1 LMCYRVAAQQLAEA
15 DLDGGRRVGGCL
27 AWREAG
33 ARIEL
38 SPSRRAA
45 WLPTVERADDA
56 CVDSE
61 VVDSFK

>member
-1 LMCYRVAAQQLAEA
+1 
-15 DLDGGRRVGGCL
+15 
-27 AWREAG
+27 
-33 ARIEL
+33 L